1 MIKKT
6 ILLCLTLFTVS
17 ISVGAQAFRH
27 LAIGA
32 GVGSDGIGLEVTT
45 PLTKILELRAGYDVA
60 FGAVGFTYNGLSVP
74 EHPGLSGGKSVNV
87 PARIAFAPTGG
98 KLLLNLYPGKGG
110 FHFTMGVYL
119 GSSRLMRV
127 TLKDLPDDY
136 NIAGFNVDG
145 YLVRAQDN
153 RINAAVRAS
162 GLGGAEFAVK
172 PYLGVGFGRAI
183 RENKRVSF
191 SGDIGLMYMGRPAV
205 YAPGESL
212 TGHTRQMEISSEHLS
227 QLSSFEK
234 IAKWAVVWP
243 LLQFNVY
250 VKLF

>member
-17 ISVGAQAFRH
+17 IPVGAQAFRH

-60 FGAVGFTYNGLSVP
+60 FGAVGFTYKDLSVP
-74 EHPGLSGGKSVNV
+74 EHPAISGGKTVNV
-87 PARIAFAPTGG
+87 PARISFAPHGG
-98 KLLLNLYPGKGG
+98 KLLLNLYSGKSS
-110 FHFTMGVYL
+110 FHFTMGIYM
-119 GSSRLMRV
+119 GSSRIFRLN
-127 TLKDLPDDY
+127 LKDLPDDY
-136 NIAGFNVDG
+136 NTAGINVDG
-145 YLVRAQDN
+145 YLVKAQN
-153 RINAAVRAS
+153 NQINASLRAT
-162 GLGGAEFAVK
+162 GLGGVGFAVK
-172 PYLGVGFGRAI
+172 PYLGVGFGRAF

-191 SGDIGLMYMGRPAV
+191 TGDLGLMYIGRPAV

-212 TGHTRQMEISSEHLS
+212 TGRTRQMEINSEHLS
-227 QLSSFEK
+227 QLSRVEK
-234 IAKWAVVWP
+234 ITKWAVVWP
-243 LLQFNVY
+243 VLQFNVY